1 MMDERG
7 LDQSDAGYV
16 KWRAVVKMVMNI
28 YVTGNLEGEI
38 SRLAVELVDFQ
49 KGLCSMYSVN

>member
-1 MMDERG
+1 MDERG